1 MKKMSDVNPAEA
13 KRLSVEAD
21 GEKGERTLGRGAAYP
36 KLVAEILLHGPERD
50 GR

>member
-13 KRLSVEAD
+13 KRFSAEAD
-21 GEKGERTLGRGAAYP
+21 GEKAELTPGRGAAYP
-36 KLVAEILLHGPERD
+36 KLVAEMPLSGPERG